1 MGTCSCRRGEK
12 GPREWSQRDWKKSGN
27 NILVTIKK
35 QNSWKLKSSLNH
47 MNRKETKVSSEV
59 MHIPSLVDPA
69 RVFFCHFWS
78 SFLFVAA
85 VRHPLSTQHST
96 ALNTADK
103 LFQFHSGP
111 SEQTCGSITFH
122 RWHCSRWNSCSIT
135 SFHAM
140 LPQISIKR
148 PDRLQMCGLGFVNT
162 GVVSLAES
170 KKLDLMLTFF
180 KILSRMQ
187 DYPEHL
193 IHLIFTKAF

>member
-1 MGTCSCRRGEK
+1 
-12 GPREWSQRDWKKSGN
+12 
-27 NILVTIKK
+27 
-35 QNSWKLKSSLNH
+35 
-47 MNRKETKVSSEV
+47 
-59 MHIPSLVDPA
+59 
-69 RVFFCHFWS
+69 
-78 SFLFVAA
+78 
-85 VRHPLSTQHST
+85 
-96 ALNTADK
+96 
-103 LFQFHSGP
+103 
-111 SEQTCGSITFH
+111 
-122 RWHCSRWNSCSIT
+122 
-135 SFHAM
+135 M